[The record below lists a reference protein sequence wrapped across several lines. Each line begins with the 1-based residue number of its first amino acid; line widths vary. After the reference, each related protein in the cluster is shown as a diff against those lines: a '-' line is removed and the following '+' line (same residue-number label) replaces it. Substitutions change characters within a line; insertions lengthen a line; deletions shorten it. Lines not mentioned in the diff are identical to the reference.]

1 MYRSLETRVPALDF
15 RRVTKSD
22 IKKRANAREVLSR
35 EEKVQLS
42 RLRRAWQEIN
52 QEHIFDELQQENSDL
67 KLLIGDGDLDIDN
80 NTSSYTADNN
90 IGVDVGPGTKPRI
103 VKLGSN
109 IDEYMKNME
118 KLATKLETDPNLS
131 ATKRTVYARVIQ
143 RGLLDPIK
151 SAATTY
157 GDAVKFPN
165 DKERFVADEFAGN
178 DDLVAF
184 LDGDAF
190 SDPYQYKRIVD
201 EVRITMNKSFEK
213 AANKTDGYTFN
224 KSTAQK
230 AMLNILQSQGQK
242 IMMQRR
248 VYKGAPKKK

>member
-1 MYRSLETRVPALDF
+1 MYRSLETRVPSLDL
-15 RRVTKSD
+15 RRITKPEV
-22 IKKRANAREVLSR
+22 KRRINAEEILSR
-35 EEKVQLS
+35 GDKVRLF
-42 RLRRAWQEIN
+42 RLRQAWQEIA
-52 QEHIFDELQQENSDL
+52 QQQALNDLEEENSDL

-80 NTSSYTADNN
+80 NPSSYTADNN
-90 IGVDVGPGTKPRI
+90 IGVDVGPGTKSRI

-131 ATKRTVYARVIQ
+131 ATKRAVYARVIQ

-151 SAATTY
+151 SAAATY
-157 GDAVKFPN
+157 DDAGKFPN
-165 DKERFVADEFAGN
+165 DKERFVADEFYGN
-178 DDLVAF
+178 DDLDAF
-184 LDGDAF
+184 LNGDAF

-201 EVRITMNKSFEK
+201 EVRRIMNKSFEK
-213 AANKTDGYTFN
+213 AANKTGGYTFD
-224 KSTAQK
+224 KSNAKK

-248 VYKGAPKKK
+248 GYKGAPKKK

>member
-1 MYRSLETRVPALDF
+1 MYRSLETRVPSLDL
-15 RRVTKSD
+15 RRITKSEV
-22 IKKRANAREVLSR
+22 KRRINAEEILSR
-35 EEKVQLS
+35 GDKVRLF
-42 RLRRAWQEIN
+42 RLRQAWQEIA
-52 QEHIFDELQQENSDL
+52 QQQALNDLEEENSDL

-80 NTSSYTADNN
+80 NPSSYTADNN

-131 ATKRTVYARVIQ
+131 ATKRAVYARVIQ

-151 SAATTY
+151 SAAATY
-157 GDAVKFPN
+157 GDAGKFPN

-184 LDGDAF
+184 LYGDAF

-201 EVRITMNKSFEK
+201 EVRRIMNKSFEK
-213 AANKTDGYTFN
+213 AANKTGGYTFN